1 MGEVAR
7 RHGCLGV
14 VAALEANRRCT
25 WAACGFAPD
34 GTVVAEGADDADV
47 EGMREMLVKDAEEAE
62 ARWLA
67 AAHANAAVLQ
77 RAWRRRAARKP
88 YYVI

>member
-7 RHGCLGV
+7 RHGCLRV
-14 VAALEANRRCT
+14 VAALEAERRCT

-34 GTVVAEGADDADV
+34 GTVIAEGADDADV
-47 EGMREMLVKDAEEAE
+47 EGMRKLLEKEAAAAE
-62 ARWLA
+62 ARWLDD
-67 AAHANAAVLQ
+67 ANANAIKLQ
-77 RAWRRRAARKP
+77 RAWRRRAKP